1 MWYNKL
7 IQKLYRNLEEIE
19 MKAFGLAFLAI
30 ASAAVG
36 AAIATYAIK
45 KQNDIDLYDFE
56 FDEDDDFSDDDFSDI
71 TVTTVKDDNISDL
84 AQIDGDLPDEE
95 A

>member
-1 MWYNKL
+1 M
-7 IQKLYRNLEEIE
+7 R
-19 MKAFGLAFLAI
+19 AFGLAFLAL

-56 FDEDDDFSDDDFSDI
+56 FDEDEDFSDDDFSDI
-71 TVTTVKDDNISDL
+71 TVTTADDNISDL
-84 AQIDGDLPDEE
+84 AQIDGDFPDEE

>member
-1 MWYNKL
+1 
-7 IQKLYRNLEEIE
+7 
-19 MKAFGLAFLAI
+19 MKAFGLAFLAV

-36 AAIATYAIK
+36 AAIASYAIK

-56 FDEDDDFSDDDFSDI
+56 FDEDDDFSDDDFLSEEI
-71 TVTTVKDDNISDL
+71 TVSSADDNINDL
-84 AQIDGDLPDEE
+84 SKIDGELPDEE

>member
-1 MWYNKL
+1 
-7 IQKLYRNLEEIE
+7 
-19 MKAFGLAFLAI
+19 MKAFGLAFLAL

-56 FDEDDDFSDDDFSDI
+56 FDEDEDFSDDDFLPEDI
-71 TVTTVKDDNISDL
+71 TVSTATSPIDDNISDL
-84 AQIDGDLPDEE
+84 SKIDGDYPDEE